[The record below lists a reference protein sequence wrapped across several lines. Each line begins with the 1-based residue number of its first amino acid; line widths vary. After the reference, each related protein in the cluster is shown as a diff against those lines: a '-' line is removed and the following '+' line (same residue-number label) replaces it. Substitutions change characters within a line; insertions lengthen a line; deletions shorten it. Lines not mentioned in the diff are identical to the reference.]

1 MCNVRKVDLTISSYQ
16 KIYKSYD
23 LNIIAW
29 PCHNMYV
36 YMLIRTCYDL
46 NIIAW
51 LDVVKEQVMISISSL
66 GYVTI
71 CMFTC

>member
-29 PCHNMYV
+29 LCHNMYD
-36 YMLIRTCYDL
+36 YMLIRCSQRTSYDL

-51 LDVVKEQVMISISSL
+51 LCHNMYDYMLIKCSQR
-66 GYVTI
+66 TI
-71 CMFTC
+71 